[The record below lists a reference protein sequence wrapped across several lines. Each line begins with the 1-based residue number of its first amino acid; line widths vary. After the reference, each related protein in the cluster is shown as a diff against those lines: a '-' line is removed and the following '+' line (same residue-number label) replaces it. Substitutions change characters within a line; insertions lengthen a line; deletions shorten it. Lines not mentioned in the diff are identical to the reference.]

1 MGLVTVPTKMMLK
14 KMLSSGVSRRKIKNV
29 QSFIDLSKFKHL
41 GKKEEL
47 KKKYGFGKK
56 KVIFYYGLMKE
67 RKGVDYLIQAIPTVL
82 KKRKDVFFVFAP
94 RNDDLEEYQEM
105 FRRLGINDYV
115 QIVKEIDVV
124 EYLNL
129 AEMVVLPYSSMKSTE
144 ANPSCL
150 IEAMACKTPAI
161 SSNLP
166 EIKEIL
172 GNSECGLLAKP
183 KSPSSIAKKI
193 LFLLDNPDYANRL
206 VEKAYLKSKE
216 YDLKEVSERFI
227 GIYERMLR

>member
-1 MGLVTVPTKMMLK
+1 
-14 KMLSSGVSRRKIKNV
+14 
-29 QSFIDLSKFKHL
+29 
-41 GKKEEL
+41 
-47 KKKYGFGKK
+47 
-56 KVIFYYGLMKE
+56 
-67 RKGVDYLIQAIPTVL
+67 
-82 KKRKDVFFVFAP
+82 
-94 RNDDLEEYQEM
+94 M